1 MHHLESYSLKK
12 MKEAKNSEIGIQL
25 QLLQKREQIDHNKKI
40 VIKLQQTPVEENNEA
55 IMTSSKANKL
65 VSFKGK
71 WKETQFV
78 HDWRPEEGITQWLQE
93 KCVWAYDN

>member
-40 VIKLQQTPVEENNEA
+40 VIKLQQTPMEENNEA

-71 WKETQFV
+71 
-78 HDWRPEEGITQWLQE
+78 
-93 KCVWAYDN
+93 